1 MGGGGAGTRQVCT
14 EWSRLPRGPS
24 LLLRCWFWCV
34 GCALLSS
41 HPSPSQR
48 RSRRRGRLALPRHR
62 GRDAT
67 HSRWGREGGGWR
79 PRVGRGLLACRIERG
94 GRRAAYAL
102 ALLRAHGRALAEAWS
117 PPSAVGVNIS
127 RSCVFAILV
136 RKDKSAGAGGRD
148 AARAGGGKESAQKS
162 RPSLVRVR
170 YDNNN
175 KKRDN
180 KSGKDA
186 LADRACVPPPRRVDA
201 EPCRRAAG
209 RKAVRPPRCVGEHDA
224 KGRMADKGDHDGDAA
239 RARAVAG
246 GSGGRRH
253 VTPRD
258 VRSRSSRHRQVQVPG
273 GCRAGR
279 GPPIR
284 RGGGTADPPWARGR
298 SAVGR
303 RQAAAAGWSAP
314 DGRPH
319 SGGPPCGHSSPAAYQ
334 WQCVVARPRF
344 PPLLPPRSTHPAAVF
359 FFSSRTLT
367 HCGCLR
373 TRSFCAS
380 SRACRAPSNS
390 APTFP
395 NAPQS
400 HGPHS
405 RAVLLPAA
413 ATHGQTR
420 PTGTVH
426 RSSRGASRPGRRR
439 ARAAGPHTV
448 WRPRRYGRPWPSRG
462 CHRGVIH
469 TLALARRRWAAPH
482 APRLPRSACRGGRS
496 HHAAPRHGGDPPTP
510 RHAVR
515 PQRSAAHVPAR
526 ALPRGTAAAPP
537 PRLPIHGGRS
547 AGAHP
552 LKSALGPPMAPSRP
566 PPAPDR
572 GRTGRRRAARLFDS
586 RRGAGAR
593 RAPLLARRRW
603 REGGGPT
610 GSRARRLPRV
620 CPVPAWLPVAG
631 ARPRGRPRRM
641 A

>member
-1 MGGGGAGTRQVCT
+1 M
-14 EWSRLPRGPS
+14 
-24 LLLRCWFWCV
+24 
-34 GCALLSS
+34 
-41 HPSPSQR
+41 
-48 RSRRRGRLALPRHR
+48 
-62 GRDAT
+62 
-67 HSRWGREGGGWR
+67 
-79 PRVGRGLLACRIERG
+79 
-94 GRRAAYAL
+94 
-102 ALLRAHGRALAEAWS
+102 
-117 PPSAVGVNIS
+117 
-127 RSCVFAILV
+127 
-136 RKDKSAGAGGRD
+136 
-148 AARAGGGKESAQKS
+148 
-162 RPSLVRVR
+162 
-170 YDNNN
+170 
-175 KKRDN
+175 
-180 KSGKDA
+180 
-186 LADRACVPPPRRVDA
+186 
-201 EPCRRAAG
+201 
-209 RKAVRPPRCVGEHDA
+209 
-224 KGRMADKGDHDGDAA
+224 
-239 RARAVAG
+239 
-246 GSGGRRH
+246 
-253 VTPRD
+253 
-258 VRSRSSRHRQVQVPG
+258 PG
-273 GCRAGR
+273 GE
-279 GPPIR
+279 
-284 RGGGTADPPWARGR
+284 GTADPSWGGHRR
-298 SAVGR
+298 SAVG
-303 RQAAAAGWSAP
+303 
-314 DGRPH
+314 
-319 SGGPPCGHSSPAAYQ
+319 
-334 WQCVVARPRF
+334 ARPVSRRSTSGCRGWLVCARRATAF
-344 PPLLPPRSTHPAAVF
+344 GRAAVRSLLPRRLPVAVRRGTPPFPASPPSQVHTPSGRF

-373 TRSFCAS
+373 TRSFRAS

>member
-1 MGGGGAGTRQVCT
+1 MQPEREAEERV
-14 EWSRLPRGPS
+14 
-24 LLLRCWFWCV
+24 
-34 GCALLSS
+34 
-41 HPSPSQR
+41 
-48 RSRRRGRLALPRHR
+48 RSRAVHHSCEC
-62 GRDAT
+62 AT
-67 HSRWGREGGGWR
+67 TTT
-79 PRVGRGLLACRIERG
+79 
-94 GRRAAYAL
+94 
-102 ALLRAHGRALAEAWS
+102 
-117 PPSAVGVNIS
+117 
-127 RSCVFAILV
+127 
-136 RKDKSAGAGGRD
+136 K
-148 AARAGGGKESAQKS
+148 
-162 RPSLVRVR
+162 
-170 YDNNN
+170 

-209 RKAVRPPRCVGEHDA
+209 RKAERPPRCVGEHDA

-279 GPPIR
+279 GLPIR

-319 SGGPPCGHSSPAAYQ
+319 SSGPPCGHSSPAAYQ

-526 ALPRGTAAAPP
+526 ALPRGTAAGPP

-547 AGAHP
+547 GHTPSNPLSGRQWLHP
-552 LKSALGPPMAPSRP
+552 ARRP
-566 PPAPDR
+566 PPIVGGPGAAGQLGSLTAAVAQAR
-572 GRTGRRRAARLFDS
+572 GVRRCWRG
-586 RRGAGAR
+586 GAGGR
-593 RAPLLARRRW
+593 
-603 REGGGPT
+603 GGG
-610 GSRARRLPRV
+610 R
-620 CPVPAWLPVAG
+620 PAAALAAFPAF
-631 ARPRGRPRRM
+631 ALCLRGCR
-641 A
+641 

>member
-1 MGGGGAGTRQVCT
+1 M
-14 EWSRLPRGPS
+14 
-24 LLLRCWFWCV
+24 
-34 GCALLSS
+34 
-41 HPSPSQR
+41 
-48 RSRRRGRLALPRHR
+48 RS
-62 GRDAT
+62 
-67 HSRWGREGGGWR
+67 
-79 PRVGRGLLACRIERG
+79 
-94 GRRAAYAL
+94 
-102 ALLRAHGRALAEAWS
+102 
-117 PPSAVGVNIS
+117 
-127 RSCVFAILV
+127 
-136 RKDKSAGAGGRD
+136 
-148 AARAGGGKESAQKS
+148 
-162 RPSLVRVR
+162 
-170 YDNNN
+170 
-175 KKRDN
+175 
-180 KSGKDA
+180 
-186 LADRACVPPPRRVDA
+186 
-201 EPCRRAAG
+201 
-209 RKAVRPPRCVGEHDA
+209 PRCVGEHDA

-359 FFSSRTLT
+359 FFLPHTDALWVPTYSLIPRLLPRLPRPLKQRAHLPKRTAVPRPALPRRAAASGCHPRTNPADRHGPPVVAWGVAARPSTRARGGSPHRLAAASLWPPVAIKGVSSRRDT
-367 HCGCLR
+367 H
-373 TRSFCAS
+373 
-380 SRACRAPSNS
+380 
-390 APTFP
+390 
-395 NAPQS
+395 
-400 HGPHS
+400 
-405 RAVLLPAA
+405 
-413 ATHGQTR
+413 
-420 PTGTVH
+420 
-426 RSSRGASRPGRRR
+426 
-439 ARAAGPHTV
+439 
-448 WRPRRYGRPWPSRG
+448 
-462 CHRGVIH
+462 
-469 TLALARRRWAAPH
+469 ARRRWAAPH

-526 ALPRGTAAAPP
+526 ALPRGTAAGPP

-572 GRTGRRRAARLFDS
+572 GRTGRRRAARLFDDS